1 MNIGGQRETRTLTV
15 LLLLDFESN
24 ASTSSAIRPV
34 LFIII
39 LFINNSIRRIIVI
52 KENMFKDLYLK
63 TIKLAGH
70 RNSKFFLGFFSFIES
85 FIFPIPPDVLII
97 PMTIARR
104 QEWLKIAIIAT
115 IGSVL
120 GACLGYFIGYVFFNE
135 IGLKIF
141 ELYGV
146 DNTSFLKDKV
156 SSEGGVIAWITLLA
170 IAGFT
175 PLPFKLLTITSGF
188 VHFHIVYFILISLL
202 TRGSRF
208 FIIAFLIGNF
218 GPTMKKIVEKR
229 ILTLSIVIS
238 LAIIIIAYFI
248 YKFLINF
255 SN

>member
-1 MNIGGQRETRTLTV
+1 
-15 LLLLDFESN
+15 
-24 ASTSSAIRPV
+24 
-34 LFIII
+34 
-39 LFINNSIRRIIVI
+39 
-52 KENMFKDLYLK
+52 MFKELYFK
-63 TIKLAGH
+63 SIKLAGH
-70 RNSKFFLGFFSFIES
+70 KNSKSFLGFFSFIES

-97 PMTIARR
+97 PMTIAKK
-104 QEWLKIAIIAT
+104 QEWLKIASIAT

-135 IGLKIF
+135 IGIKIF

-175 PLPFKLLTITSGF
+175 PVPFKLLTITSGF
-188 VHFHIVYFILISLL
+188 VNFNIIYFILISLI

-218 GPTMKKIVEKR
+218 GPTMKKIIEKR
-229 ILTLSIVIS
+229 LLSISILIS
-238 LAIIIIAYFI
+238 LSVIIIAYLV
-248 YKFLINF
+248 YKFLLNF

>member
-1 MNIGGQRETRTLTV
+1 
-15 LLLLDFESN
+15 
-24 ASTSSAIRPV
+24 
-34 LFIII
+34 
-39 LFINNSIRRIIVI
+39 
-52 KENMFKDLYLK
+52 MFKELYLK
-63 TIKLAGH
+63 SIKLAGH
-70 RNSKFFLGFFSFIES
+70 KNSKSFLGFFSFIES

-97 PMTIARR
+97 PMTIAKK
-104 QEWLKIAIIAT
+104 QEWLKIALIAT

-135 IGLKIF
+135 IGIKIF

-175 PLPFKLLTITSGF
+175 PVPFKLLTITSGF
-188 VHFHIVYFILISLL
+188 VNFNIIYFILISTI

-218 GPTMKKIVEKR
+218 GPTMKKIIEKR
-229 ILTLSIVIS
+229 LLSISILIS
-238 LAIIIIAYFI
+238 LIVIIIAYLV
-248 YKFLINF
+248 YKFLLNF
-255 SN
+255 NN

>member
-1 MNIGGQRETRTLTV
+1 
-15 LLLLDFESN
+15 
-24 ASTSSAIRPV
+24 
-34 LFIII
+34 
-39 LFINNSIRRIIVI
+39 
-52 KENMFKDLYLK
+52 MFKELYFK
-63 TIKLAGH
+63 SIKLAGH
-70 RNSKFFLGFFSFIES
+70 KNSKSFLGFFSFIES

-97 PMTIARR
+97 PMTIAKK
-104 QEWLKIAIIAT
+104 QEWLKIALIAT

-135 IGLKIF
+135 IGIKIF

-175 PLPFKLLTITSGF
+175 PVPFKLLTITSGF
-188 VHFHIVYFILISLL
+188 VNFNIIYFILISII

-218 GPTMKKIVEKR
+218 GPTMKKIIEKR
-229 ILTLSIVIS
+229 LLSVSILIS
-238 LAIIIIAYFI
+238 LSVIIIAYLV
-248 YKFLINF
+248 YKFLLNF